1 MRPNVPLL
9 LVTGWGV
16 EPSQD
21 ELAAHADAAALA
33 QPLEVAEGLNVV
45 ASFPRRHA

>member
-1 MRPNVPLL
+1 MPLL
-9 LVTGWGV
+9 LVTRWGV

-21 ELAAHADAAALA
+21 ELAAHAADAALA

-45 ASFPRRHA
+45 ASFPPRRA